1 MYPTIELKAVRSPLR
16 VCPIGAHSDY
26 QGGKVTGMTID
37 ASVDMVYAPREDG
50 YVNIKS
56 MDFPD
61 KEYFHLTHDL
71 EWIVNT
77 KSNKYYK
84 VCNRYSTGLL

>member
-1 MYPTIELKAVRSPLR
+1 
-16 VCPIGAHSDY
+16 
-26 QGGKVTGMTID
+26 MTID
-37 ASVDMVYAPREDG
+37 ASVDMVYAAREDG

-71 EWIVNT
+71 ED
-77 KSNKYYK
+77 SN
-84 VCNRYSTGLL
+84 